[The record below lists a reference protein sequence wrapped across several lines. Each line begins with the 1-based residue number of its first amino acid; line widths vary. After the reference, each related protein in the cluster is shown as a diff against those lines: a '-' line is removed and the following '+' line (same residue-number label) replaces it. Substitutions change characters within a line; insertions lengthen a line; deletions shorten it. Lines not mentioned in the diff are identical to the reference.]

1 MTMWNLGENAINQLV
16 DLPETGMGFQFIE
29 ARIMGSYKNLLVLNA
44 EHAFDLSAIEF
55 SPGVSPYEIMRNGLR
70 VLEEMRRTE
79 STMFSAPAPSDFK
92 LLNCRVSVTGNN
104 VSGGIAPVIV
114 QSSTLV
120 KKEKLASNRK
130 FFRFSA
136 YNPDRR
142 VDLITGDF
150 AAGTYATT
158 DNDEPFVPSGFAAVG
173 RYALPNNSP
182 ASYKYTI
189 IAPAGE
195 DVEYGTVAPAFG
207 QSGGGVEA
215 LFNKKVKNQAKLQ
228 PPVKMPDE

>member
-1 MTMWNLGENAINQLV
+1 MTMWNLGENAIDQLI

-29 ARIMGSYKNLLVLNA
+29 ARIMGSYRYLLVLNA
-44 EHAFDLSAIEF
+44 EHAFDLSAIEL
-55 SPGVSPYEIMRNGLR
+55 SPEASPYEIMRNGLR

-92 LLNCRVSVTGNN
+92 LLNCRVSVTGNS
-104 VSGGIAPVIV
+104 VLGGTAPVIA

-120 KKEKLASNRK
+120 KKETLANNRK
-130 FFRFSA
+130 FYRFSA

-142 VDLITGDF
+142 VDPTTGDF

-158 DNDEPFVPSGFAAVG
+158 DNDEPFVPSGLAAVG

-182 ASYKYTI
+182 ASHKYTI

-207 QSGGGVEA
+207 QAGGGVEA
-215 LFNKKVKNQAKLQ
+215 LFNKKVRNQAKFQ
-228 PPVKMPDE
+228 SPVKLPDE

>member
-1 MTMWNLGENAINQLV
+1 MTMWNLGENAIKQLV
-16 DLPETGMGFQFIE
+16 DLPETAMGFQFIE
-29 ARIMGSYKNLLVLNA
+29 ARILGSYKYLLVLNA
-44 EHAFDLSAIEF
+44 EHAFDLSAIDF
-55 SPGVSPYEIMRNGLR
+55 SPEASPYEIMRNGLR

-79 STMFSAPAPSDFK
+79 LTMFSAPEPSDFK

-104 VSGGIAPVIV
+104 VSGGVAPVIA

-130 FFRFSA
+130 FYRFSA

-142 VDLITGDF
+142 VDPTTGDF

-182 ASYKYTI
+182 ASHKYTI
-189 IAPAGE
+189 GLSA
-195 DVEYGTVAPAFG
+195 
-207 QSGGGVEA
+207 S
-215 LFNKKVKNQAKLQ
+215 LK
-228 PPVKMPDE
+228 